1 MVLPA
6 PRVYTGSCCTSKTS
20 CLAHRSARSSSL
32 HLDSTNR
39 FCSSQTTSYGRA
51 RSDRSIKTQ
60 GTSRRR
66 DDDDEDDDDVLARWP
81 ASLSKALKA
90 PAMATVLM
98 VVCRGACTLILSLW
112 RQEKNCFPEKTRGIR
127 NSRGFR
133 GAGPKSKERKGK
145 QALSAGVPLVSS
157 GGA

>member
-98 VVCRGACTLILSLW
+98 VVCRGACTLILRSGARRRIAFLKK
-112 RQEKNCFPEKTRGIR
+112 REGFAIPAVFVGRAQRAKSARG
-127 NSRGFR
+127 
-133 GAGPKSKERKGK
+133 SK
-145 QALSAGVPLVSS
+145 P
-157 GGA
+157 

>member
-20 CLAHRSARSSSL
+20 CLAHRSSRSSSL

-66 DDDDEDDDDVLARWP
+66 DDDDDDDDDVLARWH
-81 ASLSKALKA
+81 ASLSKARKA

-98 VVCRGACTLILSLW
+98 VVCRGACTLILRS
-112 RQEKNCFPEKTRGIR
+112 
-127 NSRGFR
+127 
-133 GAGPKSKERKGK
+133 GARRRIAFLKKRE
-145 QALSAGVPLVSS
+145 
-157 GGA
+157 